1 MNDKIRSP
9 IEALLR
15 PRSIAFVGVSARGGG
30 AGVKMMESAGL
41 FGFDGPVWPIHPSAP
56 EIGGRKAF
64 KSLADTPEPPDCV
77 IVAVPAEAVL
87 GVIEEA
93 ASLGVPSALV
103 VSEGF
108 ADAANEDGRARQVAL
123 VAFAK
128 RSNMAIAGP
137 NCMGIASFAHLYAAT
152 MADIPDTAVAGGV
165 SLVSQSGGLLNAF
178 AELCGNRGLGMN
190 YLISMGNQA
199 VVDLADYID
208 FLVRDSATSVIAL
221 IMEGAKDGRRL
232 QSAIMRAAPKK
243 PIVVLKLGRSIVGQA
258 ATLAHTGTLAGKHE
272 AFEALFKQNGVALVD
287 SIDELVETAGLL
299 AYAPL
304 PKGDRVAMFTVSGGA
319 TSLVGDL
326 GDKAGLHFPPLSG
339 ATNKKL
345 QEIIEVDRS
354 FNNPIDTIG
363 MPRLRRGD
371 NMARLL
377 AVLNA
382 DDELDVVG
390 LALGMRTEG
399 AESHDALVEDIAKAM
414 RTAQNK
420 KPLVVVSFV
429 GGSLTKRWRGYAAQ
443 HGVPILDNPE
453 ISMRALRHLVDYG
466 AYRRRLAQAP
476 AVAKRTVQPVSD
488 LPSGKTLTEAE
499 SKIIL
504 GKAGL
509 PVTKEALAKTP
520 AEAVRLWQ
528 DIQAPVALKIQSPD
542 IPHKS
547 DVGGVY
553 LGARTASEVGK
564 AAAEVLENSVK
575 ACPDAVIDG
584 ILVQEMVENG
594 VEFILGMTYDDQFGP
609 LVVLGSGGVMVEIFK
624 DAAVR
629 LPPLSREDV
638 QSMIGELKASKLLE
652 GFRGA
657 APRDVEAL
665 VDCVVRFADFVA
677 ATDGEFAAI
686 DLNPVFVCPR
696 GQGVRIADALIV
708 TRDSCEESGHA

>member
-1 MNDKIRSP
+1 MIT
-9 IEALLR
+9 AL
-15 PRSIAFVGVSARGGG
+15 PADAVIGV
-30 AGVKMMESAGL
+30 L
-41 FGFDGPVWPIHPSAP
+41 
-56 EIGGRKAF
+56 
-64 KSLADTPEPPDCV
+64 
-77 IVAVPAEAVL
+77 
-87 GVIEEA
+87 EEA

-108 ADAANEDGRARQVAL
+108 ADAANDEGRARQDAL
-123 VAFAK
+123 VALAR
-128 RSNMAIAGP
+128 RSDMAIAGP
-137 NCMGIASFAHLYAAT
+137 NCMGIATFHYRYAAT
-152 MADIPDTAVAGGV
+152 MADIPDTAVSGGV

-208 FLVRDSATSVIAL
+208 FLVQDSATLVIAL

-232 QSAIMRAAPKK
+232 QAAIMRGALKK

-354 FNNPIDTIG
+354 FNNPIDTVG

-377 AVLNA
+377 ETLNA

-390 LALGMRTEG
+390 LALGMRADG

-414 RTAQNK
+414 RTARNK

-453 ISMRALRHLVDYG
+453 ISMRAIRHLVDYG
-466 AYRRRLAQAP
+466 AYRHRLTEAP
-476 AVAKRTVQPVSD
+476 ATAKRKARAALD

-499 SKIIL
+499 SKVIL

-509 PVTKEALAKTP
+509 PITKEALAKTP
-520 AEAVRLWQ
+520 AEAVKLWY

-547 DVGGVY
+547 DVGGVH
-553 LGARTASEVGK
+553 LGARTANEVEK
-564 AAAEVLENSVK
+564 ATRQVLDNAKK
-575 ACPDAVIDG
+575 ACPNAVIDG
-584 ILVQEMVENG
+584 VLVQEMVEDG

-638 QSMIGELKASKLLE
+638 RSMIGELKASKLLE

-657 APRDVEAL
+657 APRDIDAL

-677 ATDGEFAAI
+677 ETDGQFAAI
-686 DLNPVFVCPR
+686 DLNPVFVCSR
-696 GQGVRIADALIV
+696 GHGVRIADALIV
-708 TRDSCEESGHA
+708 TRNSREEYGHV

>member
-1 MNDKIRSP
+1 MHDGAKSLK

-15 PRSIAFVGVSARGGG
+15 PRSIAFVGVSARGGSG
-30 AGVKMMESAGL
+30 AKMLESAQMS
-41 FGFDGPVWPIHPSAP
+41 GFAGPIWPVNPNYA
-56 EIGGRKAF
+56 EIAGRPCF
-64 KSLADTPEPPDCV
+64 KSLQAVPGVPDCL
-77 IVAVPAEAVL
+77 IVAVPAEAVV
-87 GVIEEA
+87 GVLEEA

-108 ADAANEDGRARQVAL
+108 ADAANDQGRARQEAL
-123 VAFAK
+123 VALAG
-128 RSNMAIAGP
+128 RSNMAVAGP
-137 NCMGIASFAHLYAAT
+137 NCMGVASLHYRYAAT
-152 MADIPDTAVAGGV
+152 MADIPRDAVAGGI
-165 SLVSQSGGLLNAF
+165 SLVSQSGGLLNAV
-178 AELCGNRGLGMN
+178 AELATNRGIGLN

-208 FLVRDSATSVIAL
+208 FLVQDSATSVIAL

-232 QSAIMRAAPKK
+232 QAAITRAAPKK

-287 SIDELVETAGLL
+287 SIDELVETAALL

-304 PKGDRVAMFTVSGGA
+304 PKGDRVAVFTVSGGA

-326 GDKAGLHFPPLSG
+326 GDKAGLHFPPLSA

-354 FNNPIDTIG
+354 FNNPIDTVG

-377 AVLNA
+377 EALNA
-382 DDELDVVG
+382 DDQLDVVG
-390 LALGMRTEG
+390 LALGMRMDG
-399 AESHDALVEDIAKAM
+399 AESHDVLVEDIAKAM

-420 KPLVVVSFV
+420 KPVVVVSFV

-453 ISMRALRHLVDYG
+453 ISMRAIRHLVDYG
-466 AYRRRLAQAP
+466 AYRHRRTEAP
-476 AVAKRTVQPVSD
+476 ADAKRKAHTALG
-488 LPSGKTLTEAE
+488 LPGGKTLTEAE

-520 AEAVRLWQ
+520 AEAVKLWH

-547 DVGGVY
+547 DVGGVH
-553 LGARTASEVGK
+553 LGATTASDVEK
-564 AAAEVLENSVK
+564 AAAGVLENSVK

-584 ILVQEMVENG
+584 ILVQEMVEDG

-638 QSMIGELKASKLLE
+638 RSMIGELKSSKLLQ

-657 APRDVEAL
+657 APRDIDAL
-665 VDCVVRFADFVA
+665 VDCVVRFADFVTE
-677 ATDGEFAAI
+677 TDGQFAAI
-686 DLNPVFVCPR
+686 DLNPVFVRPR

-708 TRDSCEESGHA
+708 TRHSQEERGHE

>member
-1 MNDKIRSP
+1 MNDETKMP

-15 PRSIAFVGVSARGGG
+15 PRSVAFVGVSSRGGG
-30 AGVKMMESAGL
+30 AGVKMMESAAL
-41 FGFDGPVWPIHPSAP
+41 FGFEGPVWPIHPNAP
-56 EIGGRKAF
+56 EIGGYQAF
-64 KSLADTPEPPDCV
+64 KSLAETPEPPDCV

-87 GVIEEA
+87 KVLEEA
-93 ASLGVPSALV
+93 AAAKVKSALV

-108 ADAANEDGRARQVAL
+108 ADAGNDEGRARQAEL
-123 VAFAK
+123 VAFAA
-128 RSNMAIAGP
+128 RANMAIAGP
-137 NCMGIASFAHLYAAT
+137 NCMGIASFPHHYAAT
-152 MADIPDTAVAGGV
+152 MADMPATAVAGGV

-208 FLVRDSATSVIAL
+208 FLAEDSATSVIAL
-221 IMEGAKDGRRL
+221 IMEGAKNGRRL
-232 QSAIMRAAPKK
+232 RAAIARAAPKK
-243 PIVVLKLGRSIVGQA
+243 PIVVLKLGRSAVGQA

-272 AFEALFKQNGVALVD
+272 AFEALFKQNGVSLVD
-287 SIDELVETAGLL
+287 SIDELVETASLFS
-299 AYAPL
+299 YAPL
-304 PKGDRVAMFTVSGGA
+304 PKGDRVALFTVSGGA
-319 TSLVGDL
+319 TSLMGDL
-326 GDKAGLHFPPLSG
+326 GDKAGVNFPPIG
-339 ATNKKL
+339 EVTNKRL
-345 QEIIEVDRS
+345 QQIIEVDRS

-377 AVLNA
+377 ETLND

-399 AESHDALVEDIAKAM
+399 AESHDALVEDLAKAL
-414 RTAQNK
+414 RAAQNK
-420 KPLVVVSFV
+420 KPLLVVSFV

-453 ISMRALRHLVDYG
+453 IGMRAIRHLVDYA
-466 AYRRRLAQAP
+466 AYRRGSGERPDIARREAY
-476 AVAKRTVQPVSD
+476 AVPD
-488 LPSGKTLTEAE
+488 LKGGRTLTEAE

-509 PVTKEALAKTP
+509 PVTKEALARTP
-520 AEAVRLWQ
+520 AEAAKLWQ
-528 DIQAPVALKIQSPD
+528 DIQAPVALKIQSAD

-553 LGARTASEVGK
+553 LGARTAAEVEK
-564 AAAEVLENSVK
+564 AATQVLENSTK
-575 ACPDAVIDG
+575 ACPNATIDG
-584 ILVQEMVENG
+584 ILVQEMVEDG

-638 QSMIGELKASKLLE
+638 RAMIGELKASKLLE

-657 APRDVEAL
+657 PRRDVEAL
-665 VDCVVRFADFVA
+665 IDCCVRFADFVA
-677 ATDGEFAAI
+677 ATDGKFAAI
-686 DLNPVFVCPR
+686 DLNPVFVCAR
-696 GQGVRIADALIV
+696 GKGVRIADALIV
-708 TRDSCEESGHA
+708 TRDSGGEAKNA